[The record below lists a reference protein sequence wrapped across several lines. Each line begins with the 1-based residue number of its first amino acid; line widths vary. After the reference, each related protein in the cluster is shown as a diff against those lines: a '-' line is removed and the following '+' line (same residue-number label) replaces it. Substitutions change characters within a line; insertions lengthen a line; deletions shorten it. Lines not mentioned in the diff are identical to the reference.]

1 MSIGMI
7 LLVITAILT
16 LFGIS
21 QRVLDS
27 MHLSDRMA
35 LLLIAAIFV
44 GGLIPDISITDN
56 FSFNIGGAVI
66 PLGICVY
73 LFIKAG
79 TSKERIRAIAAALI
93 TGIVLYVLGRVL
105 PDEPEAM
112 VLDPNYLFGI
122 VGGLIAYILGRSRR
136 SAFIAGI
143 LGVMLSQIINA
154 IVMKLQGSLFSLNLG
169 GGGFFDTIMLSGI
182 IAVVFAEVVGEIIE
196 KISEKSKREGWPD
209 ENKA

>member
-79 TSKERIRAIAAALI
+79 TVKERIRAIAAALFRLL
-93 TGIVLYVLGRVL
+93 V
-105 PDEPEAM
+105 PESKFTKQIS
-112 VLDPNYLFGI
+112 L
-122 VGGLIAYILGRSRR
+122 LIACVFVL
-136 SAFIAGI
+136 
-143 LGVMLSQIINA
+143 VTINA
-154 IVMKLQGSLFSLNLG
+154 VTGAELSPDTDQYNISGDTDYIGFSGDVNRSLQK
-169 GGGFFDTIMLSGI
+169 
-182 IAVVFAEVVGEIIE
+182 
-196 KISEKSKREGWPD
+196 KI
-209 ENKA
+209 